1 MLTKYSSIYQGLD
14 TLIKLT
20 FMLLEFF
27 FMNCSLEDLLS
38 TLLKKKISSMLFFIL
53 NLNFLKWLLFPKKLS
68 L

>member
-1 MLTKYSSIYQGLD
+1 MLTKYSSLYQGLG

-53 NLNFLKWLLFPKKLS
+53 NLNFLKWFLFPKKLS